1 MRIYTFRMKLNKII
15 FSITVL
21 VLLFFAGCERTVDP
35 SAGSHEGDGHSTIS
49 ISLNTATVTKA
60 GTAKD
65 GGVMNT
71 LHIWIADGSGNIVY
85 KGKFDGDSVSGEKFS
100 FVMDQDKKTATAT
113 FVNVERGDYMMYI
126 VANLPASMSE
136 LAEKESA
143 DADFTDAELPELD
156 IDDTRPPFTDANG
169 DMPLS
174 MRQKIHIGPG
184 VNRIETQ
191 LVRVCGRVRVTVR
204 NMTTDKNI
212 FLQSLKLT
220 DRNPSTGF
228 LFHKDDHGTP
238 ADIRFGAFDKFE
250 LSGTETTSYIAP
262 GKDSVYINQY
272 LYETGLTGMG
282 KLGFEIIGG
291 IYEGSVTSAEV
302 VPAVEAGSETIA
314 YKADVDYL
322 IKNESGKFYL
332 NDDGS
337 VLSASLCNNLE
348 LLLLDADLNNYIWNF
363 SEDGPTGTD
372 QKVFLKNVGTG
383 RYLSLPYNSSTSSY
397 GYEMSKNETLV
408 RAFVRVGAPAI
419 EISPSVSQWNVL
431 NFYLNGLRV
440 SYYSTTDPSYYWKLI
455 PVSKTGSA
463 GSQLKDALKTFDR
476 VNDSI
481 TYIDQYGL
489 PVTLEHICRNDDVN
503 IIINVFYSPESGV
516 LYFEVDDWT
525 DVTNDTTFD

>member
-65 GGVMNT
+65 GDVMNT

-302 VPAVEAGSETIA
+302 ENVPAVEAGSATTTYQA
-314 YKADVDYL
+314 GTDYL
-322 IKNESGKFYL
+322 IKNAAVNIYL
-332 NDDGS
+332 CDDG
-337 VLSASLCNNLE
+337 NNLQAPPDRNLDE
-348 LLLLDADLNNYIWNF
+348 LLLDSGLDSYIWNF
-363 SEDGPTGTD
+363 SGSTQTVSL
-372 QKVFLKNVGTG
+372 QNKKTS
-383 RYLSLPYNSSTSSY
+383 RYLNISSNSYSMKNDGEIYVSTRS
-397 GYEMSKNETLV
+397 
-408 RAFVRVGAPAI
+408 
-419 EISPSVSQWNVL
+419 
-431 NFYLNGLRV
+431 NGLRF
-440 SYYSTTDPSYYWKLI
+440 SPKSTTYYYGLYYQKGLYVGYAGETDPIYGWKLI
-455 PVSKTGSA
+455 PVTKTGSA

-516 LYFEVDDWT
+516 LYFEVEDWT

>member
-65 GGVMNT
+65 GDVMNT

-302 VPAVEAGSETIA
+302 EDIPSIEKGSQTTD
-314 YKADVDYL
+314 YKAGTDYL
-322 IKNESGKFYL
+322 IINAGGNIYL
-332 NDDGS
+332 NDNGNG
-337 VLSASLCNNLE
+337 LQATPYTNLDE
-348 LLLLDADLNNYIWNF
+348 LLLTNALDSYLWNF
-363 SEDGPTGTD
+363 SSNGPTGTD
-372 QKVFLKNVGTG
+372 QRVSLRNAGTR
-383 RYLSLPYNSSTSSY
+383 RYLSLTDNPDTYS
-397 GYEMSKNETLV
+397 MSDVKTDI
-408 RAFVRVGAPAI
+408 RAFVRPGAGWL
-419 EISPSVSQWNVL
+419 ELSPSSTPYRVL
-431 NFYLNGLRV
+431 
-440 SYYSTTDPSYYWKLI
+440 YYSSPKLEVKYYSYSDEHYWGLI
-455 PVSKTGSA
+455 PVTKTGSA
-463 GSQLKDALKTFDR
+463 GKQLKDALKVFNR
-476 VNDSI
+476 VNSSI
-481 TYIDQYGL
+481 SYIDQYGL

-516 LYFEVDDWT
+516 LYFEVEDWT

>member
-65 GGVMNT
+65 GDVMNT
-71 LHIWIADGSGNIVY
+71 LHIWIADGSGNFVY

-136 LAEKESA
+136 LAEKASA

-250 LSGTETTSYIAP
+250 LSGTETTIYIAP

-282 KLGFEIIGG
+282 ELGFEIIGG
-291 IYEGSVTSAEV
+291 IYEGSVTSAEMEDTDMTTYEV
-302 VPAVEAGSETIA
+302 GSESNSYSAGTQYLIRSA
-314 YKADVDYL
+314 AGYYYLYSDGNSLSVDIRPNINVLLNDSKLEKYLWEFSGSGSPVNIKRSGTEKYMYIQWNSFSMTGNKADVYT
-322 IKNESGKFYL
+322 GKV
-332 NDDGS
+332 N
-337 VLSASLCNNLE
+337 NNLKLE
-348 LLLLDADLNNYIWNF
+348 
-363 SEDGPTGTD
+363 
-372 QKVFLKNVGTG
+372 
-383 RYLSLPYNSSTSSY
+383 SSY
-397 GYEMSKNETLV
+397 TNYMLYYDEGLKVGHISYTDSK
-408 RAFVRVGAPAI
+408 
-419 EISPSVSQWNVL
+419 
-431 NFYLNGLRV
+431 
-440 SYYSTTDPSYYWKLI
+440 YYWKVI
-455 PVSKTGSA
+455 PVNQKQITVKRF
-463 GSQLKDALKTFDR
+463 KDSVKNFER
-476 VNDSI
+476 KNSSI

-516 LYFEVDDWT
+516 LYFEVEDWT